1 MLTRSKYKT
10 CSPLETI
17 STIQSILEANKIK
30 TKIKYYTTT
39 GDEHSCRLNI
49 INQGLEAFDI
59 GVNGKGMSLDYATAS
74 AYGELMERL
83 QNKAI
88 CRDNLIY
95 ATKSFARLTNEQDFP
110 SSVLDF
116 QYFPDECLTSI
127 DSSELISSVIPHF
140 FPSHLENVK
149 KHTYNNKL
157 WSIFA
162 PFQNLSNNKYQS
174 IPIEWFRAM
183 CSSTGL
189 CAGNSREEALVQGIN
204 EICERYV
211 LMKIYLQEHSLP
223 SIPLDTFK
231 GYDIYDRISSL
242 TDKYQI
248 IIKDCSLGM
257 GIPVLGLLLIKHD
270 EGKYAFR
277 LGADFNLIT
286 ALERCYTES
295 FQGENASQQIFKTLD
310 ISTPTDLQE
319 YSSSLK
325 NGTGRFPHWI
335 LKESNYKPRFP
346 HIDFTCYKKELEYY
360 ISLFGKFGRS
370 IYVKDNSFLGF
381 PAYSVYIPEFSSV
394 DFPLCDLGS
403 IIETKSQGHF
413 KLSPTLNISK
423 AYKTNPD
430 SLINHKPSKLYFELQ
445 RWNTSKAVRVPAPI
459 IKSYAYA
466 MKGDYNNAH
475 KTLNKFIEYLSS
487 KKMPVSTSLHCAHD
501 VFVAMGEKMNMNIVR
516 LIYGDETVDKF
527 CSQIQDI
534 PEFFER
540 QWFPKC
546 FQCNNCKIAR
556 HCHFED
562 IIKFE
567 QTLQLV
573 QKQFSG
579 YKKYIKI

>member
-17 STIQSILEANKIK
+17 STIQSILEANDIK

-49 INQGLEAFDI
+49 INQGLETFDI

-95 ATKSFARLTNEQDFP
+95 ATKSFVRLTNEPDCP
-110 SSVLDF
+110 SSALDF
-116 QYFPDECLTSI
+116 LYFPDECLTEI
-127 DSSELISSVIPHF
+127 DSSELISSVIPQF
-140 FPSHLENVK
+140 FPTHLENVK
-149 KHTYNNKL
+149 KYVSNSKV

-162 PFQNLSNNKYQS
+162 PFQNLSNNENKL
-174 IPIEWFRAM
+174 IPVEWFRAM

-211 LMKIYLQEHSLP
+211 LMKIYLQEYSLP

-231 GYDIYDRISSL
+231 GHAIYERISSL
-242 TDKYQI
+242 TNKYQI

-257 GIPVLGLLLIKHD
+257 GIPVLGLLFIKPD

-277 LGADFNLIT
+277 LGADFNLVT

-295 FQGENASQQIFKTLD
+295 FQGENASRQIFKTLD
-310 ISTPTDLQE
+310 ISTPADLQE
-319 YSSSLK
+319 YNLSLK
-325 NGTGRFPHWI
+325 NGTGRFPHWV
-335 LKESNYKPRFP
+335 LKESKYKPKFP
-346 HIDFTCYKKELEYY
+346 HIDFTCYKDELEYY
-360 ISLFGKFGRS
+360 ISLFGKFGRN

-394 DFPLCDLGS
+394 DFPLCDLAT
-403 IIETKSQGHF
+403 IIETKNQGHF
-413 KLSPTLNISK
+413 DLSPTMNISK
-423 AYKTNPD
+423 AYKNNPD
-430 SLINHKPSKLYFELQ
+430 LLINFKSNDIYIELQ
-445 RWNTSKAVRVPAPI
+445 RWNTSKIARVPAPI
-459 IKSYAYA
+459 IKSFAYA

-475 KTLNKFIEYLSS
+475 KTLNNFIEYLSL
-487 KKMPVSTSLHCAHD
+487 KKMQVSSSLCCAHD
-501 VFVAMGEKMNMNIVR
+501 VLVSMEYKLNLDVVR
-516 LIYGDETVDKF
+516 LIYGNESVDKF
-527 CSQIQDI
+527 CSQIQDV
-534 PEFFER
+534 PKFFEK

-546 FQCNNCKIAR
+546 FQCDNCKIAK

-562 IIKFE
+562 VIRFE

-573 QKQFSG
+573 QKQFLG
-579 YKKYIKI
+579 YKNIH